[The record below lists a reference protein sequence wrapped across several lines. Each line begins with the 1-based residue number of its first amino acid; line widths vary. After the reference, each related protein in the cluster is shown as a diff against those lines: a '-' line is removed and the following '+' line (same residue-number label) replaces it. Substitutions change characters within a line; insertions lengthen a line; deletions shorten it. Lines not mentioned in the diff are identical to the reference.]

1 MTHRG
6 PALDLADRSGLQGQD
21 RERMSTISSALA
33 FSVVISP
40 PPVDTRCTWIGQ
52 ERNQSRTMLPEI
64 CLQGDVDVAAL
75 SPLLHG
81 MLLSVSYADG
91 EGGIGLTATGAMNR
105 KFVHWAAE
113 NFLWPGFTAED
124 LYSMHKVLNEND
136 MRPLWVVRD
145 MTRHLKLL
153 CRRKNVLL
161 PTKRGREFLANPQA
175 FFDLIATD
183 YLYSYIHATER
194 KEAVQERLRWWRMF
208 LNLLNIK
215 AREGCTPLDLVKILY
230 PDTAPLSDTE
240 MTVEAWDLKY
250 ELQYGVLRR
259 LCWLGLLFEAREG
272 LSLLDDGTFHKTPL
286 WTACLQLESDT
297 QSDIGVH

>member
-1 MTHRG
+1 
-6 PALDLADRSGLQGQD
+6 
-21 RERMSTISSALA
+21 
-33 FSVVISP
+33 
-40 PPVDTRCTWIGQ
+40 
-52 ERNQSRTMLPEI
+52 MLPKI
-64 CLQGDVDVAAL
+64 CLQGDVDIAAL
-75 SPLLHG
+75 SPLLRG
-81 MLLSVSYADG
+81 MLLSIAYADG

-113 NFLWPGFTAED
+113 NFLWPRFTAED

-136 MRPLWVVRD
+136 MPPLWVVRD

-153 CRRKNVLL
+153 RRRKNVLM
-161 PTKRGREFLANPQA
+161 PTKRGREFLASPQA

-240 MTVEAWDLKY
+240 MTAEAWDLKY

-286 WTACLQLESDT
+286 WAACLQLESDT